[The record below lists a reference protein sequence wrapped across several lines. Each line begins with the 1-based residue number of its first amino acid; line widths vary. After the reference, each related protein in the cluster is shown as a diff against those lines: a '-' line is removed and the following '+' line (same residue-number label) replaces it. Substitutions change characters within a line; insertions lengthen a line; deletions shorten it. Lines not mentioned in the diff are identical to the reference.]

1 MRFCISCGIF
11 EIKYFFYCILF
22 SIIEIYFNLF
32 IYYDFG
38 NNDINTN
45 IITNHNLLESSCL
58 FLGYLLNIIPEW
70 YSQKESKK
78 KSVSSEL
85 KGENNK
91 NTNFIKY
98 IYNKSYNEYL
108 SIKESLKFV
117 FISLFLLLI
126 EIFRQIQQILYRK
139 INRNSN
145 TNTEINE
152 PIFEYD
158 KFEGYFYFIQFLI
171 YFSIRTNSEVYYKHQ
186 NFSFGIFFLIEFIKI
201 IFFFIKN
208 LSNKWAIIVIQIIIS
223 ILHALYFIYIKGLMK
238 YKFVSPYKCNFIIG
252 IIYFPLI
259 IIIYVIISFTK
270 LGEKNKNV
278 NINIYYWDS
287 ISELFKSINNINVIN
302 AIRLISLPI
311 VYGIYFLVI
320 NKTIYDFTIYHLYI
334 PLLIENFIRGTIEKE
349 INIFLLITFFCIEFI
364 MILIFLEI
372 IEINFCGLNEN
383 LKRNI
388 ESRGRIDSSLTIE
401 DDDDELDDKRKT
413 INNNENKE

>member
-45 IITNHNLLESSCL
+45 TNIITDHNLLESSCL

-270 LGEKNKNV
+270 LGEKNKNI
-278 NINIYYWDS
+278 NINNNIYYWDS

-401 DDDDELDDKRKT
+401 DDDELDDKRTT
-413 INNNENKE
+413 INNN